1 MPNFSNPAIA
11 IAYCQN
17 TAENGNWCK
26 TEDEID
32 IWLELHSEYFVHQQ
46 TRVNSELWAENFD
59 GDETYFPLVSQ
70 QSSWNYGTVEF
81 EPSKRDKGFVFQE
94 LKLSFNG
101 LTINDSTT
109 Y

>member
-1 MPNFSNPAIA
+1 MPKFSNPAIA

-17 TAENGNWCK
+17 TPENGNWCK

-32 IWLELHSEYFVHQQ
+32 IWLSKQTEYFVHQQ